1 MVHAITIE
9 REFGCGASEIASLLA
24 GRLGWGLWD
33 ERLTQEIARLT
44 ESTPEAVERREWR
57 ADPLVYRL
65 FQDFLRGGFE
75 GGLQPTSRLHL
86 LDARRIA
93 VVSESAVKTALSSG
107 SSVIVG
113 RGSQY
118 FLRNRKDVFRV
129 FLYASRDHKI
139 RRLISQGAT
148 EEKAIEQVDTTDKAR
163 AEFVRQYLGL
173 KWPEPNLY
181 HAMFNTEMGDS
192 CTATMLFECVQQFE
206 RDAE

>member
-1 MVHAITIE
+1 MVKKSLEITPGIEPLYGTRDENLRLLEDGLHVTIDLRSDAIHVT
-9 REFGCGASEIASLLA
+9 G
-24 GRLGWGLWD
+24 
-33 ERLTQEIARLT
+33 
-44 ESTPEAVERREWR
+44 TPEAVERREWL

-118 FLRNRKDVFRV
+118 FLRDRKDVFHV
-129 FLYASRDHKI
+129 FLYASRDYKI
-139 RRLISQGAT
+139 HRLIARGASQD
-148 EEKAIEQVDTTDKAR
+148 KAIEQVDTTDKAR

-173 KWPEPNLY
+173 KWPEPELF
-181 HAMFNTEMGDS
+181 HAMFNTGIGES
-192 CTATMLFECVQQFE
+192 CTDRKSVV
-206 RDAE
+206 